1 MILLTGASGTV
12 GSALLRRLLAEGRPV
27 RCLVRDPRE
36 LGPERVRVGLVLGDL
51 GDPSS
56 FRHAMRG
63 IDCVVHLATATR
75 DSPRASIEELNGLAT
90 LRLVRAAEHA
100 RVRRFLFLSTLG
112 ASLHSSARYLRS
124 RALAEQVTAVASL
137 ESTIV
142 ASSLV
147 VTRGDRL
154 LTLLDRLSWLPAVPI
169 PGSGRARYQPISAED
184 VSSCALAALDEPATG
199 RFELAGPEVMTYDD
213 LVAAV
218 LRARG
223 RRRRR
228 MHIPAPV
235 IRAGLSGLERA
246 VGPTALAT
254 SDEAELLSVSMTT
267 ERGTADA
274 ERFGVRPL
282 RLSTILADGRE
293 RVRA

>member
-12 GSALLRRLLAEGRPV
+12 GSALLQRLLAEGRPV

-36 LGPERVRVGLVLGDL
+36 LGPERVRVALVLGDL

-63 IDCVVHLATATR
+63 VDCVVHLATATR
-75 DSPRASIEELNGLAT
+75 DSPRASIEELNALAT
-90 LRLVRAAEHA
+90 LRLVRAAEQA
-100 RVRRFLFLSTLG
+100 EVDRFLFLSTLG
-112 ASLHSSARYLRS
+112 ASRHSSVRYLRS
-124 RALAEQVTAVASL
+124 RALAEQGVAATSL

-147 VTRGDRL
+147 VTPGDRL
-154 LTLLDRLSWLPAVPI
+154 LTLLDRLSWLPAVPV
-169 PGSGRARYQPISAED
+169 PGPGRARYQPISAHD
-184 VSSCALAALDEPATG
+184 VASCVLAALDESATG
-199 RFELAGPEVMTYDD
+199 RFELAGPEALTYDD
-213 LVAAV
+213 LVGAV

-223 RRRRR
+223 RRRRCVR
-228 MHIPAPV
+228 IAAPA

-246 VGPTALAT
+246 VGPTAFAT

-274 ERFGVRPL
+274 ERLGVRPL
-282 RLSTILADGRE
+282 RLSAVLADG
-293 RVRA
+293 